1 MRLPLF
7 LCSLA
12 FAASAAAQTFPG
24 VNLGTGAAQ
33 TAPSAPETAPAPD
46 LKAKLAAAQ
55 SELDRFVAEG
65 ASSAPAGTPP
75 EDVVERRSLL
85 ELIVRSLDRQIDAR
99 DELAIVQRDRAA
111 LSAKIRVW
119 PGLGPGPHSLSLAD
133 SLRESAQAAA
143 ERVKAAEAKVA
154 LFEREIETVRLRLK
168 DAEAKARLADERA
181 DGTGSP
187 AEAARRA
194 WARDLATL
202 RVRALGVVLAGL
214 DGRVAVAREELAEH
228 RDALEFAQT
237 QVSEASK
244 SMTFARADYDRVL
257 AKLDKDK
264 DALSNELAEAQVL
277 ASTRRD
283 ALTKAQADLAAARD
297 GPARP
302 GESPEAAARRRIEL
316 ERAVTLA
323 RIQTENANLS
333 YDVVRALVDAMAAD
347 RAIWEYRYQLA
358 NEKDGAK
365 LRETYERVDSM
376 LRQMA
381 PWRQFAEREVTLA
394 RTNVREQEARL
405 ADAVLPDER
414 NAARALL
421 AAYRDRVGIYDRAL
435 RAIERQQG
443 SLERW
448 KAEFDAG
455 RHVRPLAAYLTDAYY
470 DARNVAREVWN
481 FELFTAED
489 TIDVEGRKITAT
501 RSVTVGKSVGAVV
514 LLALGY
520 FLTSW
525 FVRRLERQLVARFK
539 ADPNVAR
546 IARRWLQ
553 VILVAVLFVLALD
566 LVKIP
571 LTIFAFLGGALAIA
585 FGFGAQN
592 LLKNLISGIMLLV
605 ERPLKIG
612 DLVEIGGVVGTV
624 TNISIRSSTIRTA
637 EGIETLVP
645 NSVLVEHNVTN
656 WTHSSSEVRRTV
668 KVGVAYGSDTR
679 KVSDTLLAQAERH
692 GQVLKT
698 PPPRVIFEDFGADG
712 LQFALEYWI
721 DYGRGADGRQI
732 ASDLRFMTEKA
743 LAEAGIS
750 VPYPQRDVHLDAVG
764 ALKVEVVSRA
774 EPQALRRDAR
784 G

>member
-1 MRLPLF
+1 MRPSLL

-12 FAASAAAQTFPG
+12 FAASATAQTFPG

-33 TAPSAPETAPAPD
+33 KAAPAPQTAPAPD
-46 LKAKLAAAQ
+46 LAARLAAAR

-65 ASSAPAGTPP
+65 TSKAPPGAPP
-75 EDVVERRSLL
+75 EDVIERRSLL
-85 ELIVRSLDRQIDAR
+85 ELVVRSLERQLDAG
-99 DELAIVQRDRAA
+99 DELANAQRDRAA
-111 LSAKIRVW
+111 FSAKAKAW
-119 PGLGPGPHSLSLAD
+119 PGLGPGPHSLALAD
-133 SLRESAQAAA
+133 ALRESAQTAAA
-143 ERVKAAEAKVA
+143 RLKAAEAKAA
-154 LFEREIETVRLRLK
+154 LFAGEIENTQQRLK
-168 DAEAKARLADERA
+168 EAEAKARLADERA
-181 DGTGSP
+181 AEAADP

-194 WARDLATL
+194 WARDLAAV

-214 DGRVAVAREELAEH
+214 DTRAAVVREELAEL
-228 RDALEFAQT
+228 REELEFAQL
-237 QVSEASK
+237 QVGEASK
-244 SMTFARADYDRVL
+244 SMTFTRADYDRVL
-257 AKLDKDK
+257 AKLDKER
-264 DALSNELAEAQVL
+264 DALGSELAEAQAL
-277 ASTRRD
+277 ASSRRD
-283 ALTKAQADLAAARD
+283 ALTKAQAALAAAREA
-297 GPARP
+297 PWRP
-302 GESPEAAARRRIEL
+302 EESPEAAARRRL
-316 ERAVTLA
+316 DFERAVTLA
-323 RIQTENANLS
+323 RVQAENANVA
-333 YDVVRALVDAMAAD
+333 YEVVRALVDAVAAD
-347 RAIWEYRYQLA
+347 RAIWEYRFQLA

-365 LRETYERVDSM
+365 LRETYQRVDTM
-376 LRQMA
+376 LARVA
-381 PWRQFAEREVTLA
+381 PWRQFVEREVTLA
-394 RTNVREQEARL
+394 RSQVREQEARL
-405 ADAVLPDER
+405 ADAVLIDDR

-421 AAYRDRVGIYDRAL
+421 AAYRDRVTIYDRAL

-443 SLERW
+443 ALERW
-448 KAEFDAG
+448 KAEFDDG
-455 RHVRPLAAYLTDAYY
+455 RHVRPLTAYLGDAYY
-470 DARNVAREVWN
+470 GARNIAREVWN

-489 TIDVEGRKITAT
+489 TIDVDGRKITAT

-514 LLALGY
+514 LLVLGY
-520 FLTSW
+520 LVTSW
-525 FVRRLERQLVARFK
+525 FVRRLERQLVTRFK

-571 LTIFAFLGGALAIA
+571 LTVFAFLGGALAIA

-624 TNISIRSSTIRTA
+624 TNISIRSSTIRTG

-656 WTHSSSEVRRTV
+656 WTHTSSEVRRTV

-750 VPYPQRDVHLDAVG
+750 VPYPQRTVHLDG
-764 ALKVEVVSRA
+764 AGPLKVEVVSRA
-774 EPQALRRDAR
+774 EPQTLRRDAR

>member
-1 MRLPLF
+1 MRLPL
-7 LCSLA
+7 LLYSLA
-12 FAASAAAQTFPG
+12 IAVSATAQTG

-33 TAPSAPETAPAPD
+33 KAAPAPETAPAPD
-46 LKAKLAAAQ
+46 LKTKLAAAQ
-55 SELDRFVAEG
+55 SELDRFVAES

-75 EDVVERRSLL
+75 EDVIERRSLL
-85 ELIVRSLDRQIDAR
+85 ELIVRSLDRQLEAR
-99 DELAIVQRDRAA
+99 DELVIVQRDRAA
-111 LSAKIRVW
+111 LSARRRAW

-133 SLRESAQAAA
+133 GLRESAQTAA
-143 ERVKAAEAKVA
+143 ERVKAAESKVA
-154 LFEREIETVRLRLK
+154 LFEREIETFRQRLK

-181 DGTGSP
+181 EGTGGP

-194 WARDLATL
+194 WARDLAAL

-228 RDALEFAQT
+228 RDALEFAQV

-264 DALSNELAEAQVL
+264 DALLSELAEAQAL
-277 ASTRRD
+277 ASARRD
-283 ALTKAQADLAAARD
+283 TLVKAQAVLAGAREA
-297 GPARP
+297 PWRP
-302 GESPEAAARRRIEL
+302 GESPEATARRRIEL
-316 ERAVTLA
+316 ERAVNLA
-323 RIQTENANLS
+323 RVQTENANLS
-333 YDVVRALVDAMAAD
+333 YDVVRALVDAMGAD

-358 NEKDGAK
+358 NEKDGDK
-365 LRETYERVDSM
+365 LRETYERVDAM

-405 ADAVLPDER
+405 VDAVLVDER
-414 NAARALL
+414 NSARALL
-421 AAYRDRVGIYDRAL
+421 AAYRDRVEIYDRAL

-448 KAEFDAG
+448 KAEFDDG
-455 RHVRPLAAYLTDAYY
+455 RHVRPLAAYLADAYY
-470 DARNVAREVWN
+470 GARNIARQVWN

-489 TIDVEGRKITAT
+489 TIEVEGRKITAT
-501 RSVTVGKSVGAVV
+501 RSVTVGKSAGAVV

-656 WTHSSSEVRRTV
+656 WTHSSGEVRRTV

-698 PPPRVIFEDFGADG
+698 PPPQVIFEDFGADG

-721 DYGRGADGRQI
+721 DYGRGANGRQI
-732 ASDLRFMTEKA
+732 ASDLRFMIEKA
-743 LAEAGIS
+743 LAEAGVS
-750 VPYPQRDVHLDAVG
+750 VPYPQRDVHLDAAG
-764 ALKVEVVSRA
+764 PLKVEVVSRA

>member
-1 MRLPLF
+1 MRLPLL

-12 FAASAAAQTFPG
+12 FAVSAAAQTFPG
-24 VNLGTGAAQ
+24 VNLGTGAALP
-33 TAPSAPETAPAPD
+33 APSGPETAPAPD
-46 LKAKLAAAQ
+46 LKARLAAAQ

-111 LSAKIRVW
+111 LSAKIRAW

-133 SLRESAQAAA
+133 SLRESAQTAA

-187 AEAARRA
+187 VEAARRA
-194 WARDLATL
+194 WARDLAAL

-283 ALTKAQADLAAARD
+283 VLTKAQADLAAARD

-302 GESPEAAARRRIEL
+302 GEAPEAAARRRIEL

-405 ADAVLPDER
+405 ADAVLADDR

-421 AAYRDRVGIYDRAL
+421 GAYRDRVGIYDRAL

-470 DARNVAREVWN
+470 GARNVAREVWN

-743 LAEAGIS
+743 LAEAGIP
-750 VPYPQRDVHLDAVG
+750 VPYPQRDVHLDAAG

>member
-1 MRLPLF
+1 MRLPLL

-12 FAASAAAQTFPG
+12 FAVSAAAQNFPG
-24 VNLGTGAAQ
+24 VNLGTGAALP
-33 TAPSAPETAPAPD
+33 APSAPETAPAPD
-46 LKAKLAAAQ
+46 LKARLAAAQ

-111 LSAKIRVW
+111 LSAKIRAW

-133 SLRESAQAAA
+133 SLRESAQTAA

-187 AEAARRA
+187 VEAARRA
-194 WARDLATL
+194 WARDLAAL

-264 DALSNELAEAQVL
+264 DALSTELAEAQVL

-302 GESPEAAARRRIEL
+302 DESPEAAARRRIEL

-405 ADAVLPDER
+405 ADAVLAEDR

-421 AAYRDRVGIYDRAL
+421 GAYRDRVGIYDRAL

-470 DARNVAREVWN
+470 GARNVAREVWN

-743 LAEAGIS
+743 LAEAGIP
-750 VPYPQRDVHLDAVG
+750 VPYPQRDVHLDAAG

>member
-1 MRLPLF
+1 
-7 LCSLA
+7 
-12 FAASAAAQTFPG
+12 
-24 VNLGTGAAQ
+24 V
-33 TAPSAPETAPAPD
+33 
-46 LKAKLAAAQ
+46 
-55 SELDRFVAEG
+55 
-65 ASSAPAGTPP
+65 
-75 EDVVERRSLL
+75 
-85 ELIVRSLDRQIDAR
+85 
-99 DELAIVQRDRAA
+99 
-111 LSAKIRVW
+111 
-119 PGLGPGPHSLSLAD
+119 
-133 SLRESAQAAA
+133 
-143 ERVKAAEAKVA
+143 
-154 LFEREIETVRLRLK
+154 RLK

-181 DGTGSP
+181 DGTGGP

-194 WARDLATL
+194 WARDLAAL
-202 RVRALGVVLAGL
+202 RVRALAVVLAGL

-237 QVSEASK
+237 QVSEASQ

-264 DALSNELAEAQVL
+264 GALLNELAEAQVL

-283 ALTKAQADLAAARD
+283 ALTRAQADLAAARD

-323 RIQTENANLS
+323 RVQTENANLS

-394 RTNVREQEARL
+394 RSNVREQEGRL
-405 ADAVLPDER
+405 ADAVLADER

-455 RHVRPLAAYLTDAYY
+455 RHVRPLAAYLTDAYFGT
-470 DARNVAREVWN
+470 RNVAREVWN

-489 TIDVEGRKITAT
+489 TIDVDGRKITAT

-668 KVGVAYGSDTR
+668 KVGVAYGADTR

-743 LAEAGIS
+743 LAEAGIA
-750 VPYPQRDVHLDAVG
+750 VPYPQRDVHLDAAG
-764 ALKVEVVSRA
+764 PLKVEVVSRA